1 MPAFTDEVR
10 RILADVEL
18 RAPYSALVG
27 WVILLF
33 GAIGIFSQME
43 FAFDRLWHDT
53 APHSHGVRAAIVNA
67 LKNRLKAFLA
77 LIALGI
83 LTIFVFAA
91 DLGLAA
97 VKSWTEARP
106 AGTEIWDLV
115 QLAFSLGLNSLVLT
129 LLYRLMPRRK
139 VRWLHAA
146 AGGVAAAVV
155 WQFGGQIL
163 GRFILS
169 GNYSAYGVVGSFIAF
184 MLWVYGASIILYV
197 GAQLVQVLGNPYE
210 PPPPAAGK
218 Q

>member
-1 MPAFTDEVR
+1 M
-10 RILADVEL
+10 
-18 RAPYSALVG
+18 
-27 WVILLF
+27 
-33 GAIGIFSQME
+33 Q
-43 FAFDRLWHDT
+43 
-53 APHSHGVRAAIVNA
+53 
-67 LKNRLKAFLA
+67 
-77 LIALGI
+77 LG
-83 LTIFVFAA
+83 
-91 DLGLAA
+91 
-97 VKSWTEARP
+97 
-106 AGTEIWDLV
+106 
-115 QLAFSLGLNSLVLT
+115 FSLGLNSLVLT

-146 AGGVAAAVV
+146 AGGVTAAVV